1 MKNKIDNFLTS
12 KYDPSYDFVNFN
24 LTYVVRESIDGNEPS
39 ISFYEDIRNFVLSLK
54 KVNTIYIS
62 ILYESPCYSKWKN
75 IVSNIKKQ
83 LPSKKVV
90 VIINSTIATSDPD
103 YHNVAVDDV
112 ILCHYFLLKD
122 YRRIVVNKESKQSM
136 RWNNN
141 SNKFLFFTGKPNRSH
156 RIGTMYKFYK
166 ENYFDKMNWSFF
178 MFDEMRDEA
187 KAQLRQCFDVTDE
200 DFDEFV
206 KASLNDPERINELYT
221 ETQHYDG
228 IPYNFRNYDNALFS
242 VVTET
247 GYNPLFGPEYNAVWI
262 TEKTW
267 KPIINHL
274 PFIVISSDNNFVK
287 KLRDYGFS
295 TFDYLYNSDEYDS
308 MRYMN
313 FKVPMFFEQVSS
325 MYDNIKRNKQRV
337 QEDVHHNYNLIKTI
351 HDEQMNM
358 LESVI
363 RKNNSKCNPENLINF
378 YKFYDEEKLINYL
391 LF

>member
-1 MKNKIDNFLTS
+1 MKTNFDNFLTG

-24 LTYVVRESIDGNEPS
+24 FTYIVRKSIDGNEPS
-39 ISFYEDIRNFVLSLK
+39 ISFYKDIKNFVLSLK

-62 ILYESPCYSKWKN
+62 ILYESPCYSKWKT

-83 LPSKKVV
+83 FPSKKVV

-122 YRRIVVNKESKQSM
+122 YRRIVINKESKQSV

-141 SNKFLFFTGKPNRSH
+141 SNKFLFFTGKPNRAH
-156 RIGTMYKFYK
+156 RIGTMYKLYK

-178 MFDEMRDEA
+178 MFDEMRDDA
-187 KAQLRQCFDVTDE
+187 KNQLRQCFDDVTDAE
-200 DFDEFV
+200 FEEFV
-206 KASLNDPERINELYT
+206 KASLNDPEHINEIYDNTL
-221 ETQHYDG
+221 HYDG
-228 IPYNFRNYDNALFS
+228 IPYNFENYDNALFS

-267 KPIINHL
+267 KPMINHL
-274 PFIVISSDNNFVK
+274 PFITISSDTNFNVK
-287 KLRDYGFS
+287 LKEYGFS
-295 TFDYLYNSDEYDS
+295 TFDYLYNNEYDS
-308 MRYMN
+308 NRYMN
-313 FKVPMFFEQVSS
+313 HKVPMFFQQISS
-325 MYDNIKRNKQRV
+325 MYNNIKQNKQRV
-337 QEDVHHNYNLIKTI
+337 NEDIVHNYNLVKTM
-351 HDEQMNM
+351 HDEQMEM
-358 LESVI
+358 LQNVI
-363 RKNNSKCNPENLINF
+363 AKNNSKCEPENLINF